1 MTATKAKVN
10 NFYVKGDCE
19 QKDYLEV
26 LQGKTLIDLNKLKK
40 KVKRI
45 GCNAKLSDDSLNA
58 IVNYAFENADNL
70 NDPNLE
76 TIDFI
81 FRRLDQKHKQRFI
94 NLYSELIS
102 DDISYEVNYVLD
114 YIYNRYEN
122 LDEYFTKYC
131 LSEYLEYQIDG
142 SCKSFNV
149 FIADCLSS
157 EVRNL
162 IDIMLEDNN
171 YSLADDLSDEA
182 IEYFSWLR
190 KYLNYEFGQ
199 AYLTEYINRVC
210 IELEEDY
217 IVFGDFVQLAIEH
230 GKENLY

>member
-1 MTATKAKVN
+1 MKPISN
-10 NFYVKGDCE
+10 HNFNFKGDNIMSNILVNKE
-19 QKDYLEV
+19 
-26 LQGKTLIDLNKLKK
+26 GKTMIELDKLKK
-40 KVKRI
+40 RVKRI

-70 NDPNLE
+70 NDPNLD

-102 DDISYEVNYVLD
+102 DDISYSVNYVLD

-122 LDEYFTKYC
+122 LDDYFTKYC
-131 LSEYLEYQIDG
+131 LSEYLECQIDG
-142 SCKSFNV
+142 SCESFND
-149 FIADCLSS
+149 FIADSLTT
-157 EVRNL
+157 EVINQ

-190 KYLNYEFGQ
+190 KYFNYEFGQ
-199 AYLTEYINRVC
+199 AYLMEYINRVC
-210 IELEEDY
+210 IELEDDY
-217 IVFGDFVQLAIEH
+217 IVFGDFVKLAIEY
-230 GKENLY
+230 GKHEID